1 MKSYKQLLLSAVCAT
16 FFLSA
21 MNVFAE
27 EEQKDNDFLSSISSG
42 ENVVL
47 FKVHDVKPLRNEDG
61 IVTECEFGL
70 TLYNRSPKNISN
82 ATMQLSWLD
91 DGVSMVIDD
100 EDKQDIEDIA
110 ADAKKKNFI
119 NNRQLKLPRP
129 KTEDFVSKDLM
140 ATVVLPQIKPFR
152 QVSLKS
158 KIKSDRC
165 FLMIGDANFSFSS
178 CSITESD
185 SGSGSGVRR
194 SGGLM
199 QEGGSCQTLFRF
211 VSPRDP
217 EYYREFQKV
226 SFNEEAEKRSELR
239 KKEINEL
246 EENYNRMIDSLDNT
260 LDVLMSI
267 Q

>member
-16 FFLSA
+16 FFFGA
-21 MNVFAE
+21 MNAFAE
-27 EEQKDNDFLSSISSG
+27 EDQNNNDFLSNISSG

-47 FKVHDVKPLRNEDG
+47 FKVHDVKPLKNEDG
-61 IVTECEFGL
+61 IVTDCEFGL
-70 TLYNRSPKNISN
+70 TLYNRSPKSIDN

-91 DGVSMVIDD
+91 DSVSMVIDE
-100 EDKQDIEDIA
+100 EDKQDIEEIT
-110 ADAKKKNFI
+110 ADTKKKNFV
-119 NNRQLKLPRP
+119 NNPQLNPSRP
-129 KTEDFVSKDLM
+129 KTENFVSKDL
-140 ATVVLPQIKPFR
+140 TTSVTLPQIKPFR

-165 FLMIGDANFSFSS
+165 FLMIGDARFSFSS
-178 CSITESD
+178 CTVSE
-185 SGSGSGVRR
+185 SGSESRR
-194 SGGLM
+194 SSGLR
-199 QEGGSCQTLFRF
+199 QEGGSCQSLFRF

-226 SFNEEAEKRSELR
+226 SFNEEAEKRAEQR

-246 EENYNRMIDSLDNT
+246 DENYNRMMDSLSNT
-260 LDVLMSI
+260 LDVLVSI